1 MFKTVCFNIAMLTVL
16 GGLTMYG
23 TTAALS
29 QFLTNHI
36 LDTYAPTTGTAVGN
50 LPGIG
55 SGT

>member
-1 MFKTVCFNIAMLTVL
+1 MFTVIS
-16 GGLTMYG
+16 GITMYG

-29 QFLTNHI
+29 QFLTQYI
-36 LDTYAPTTGTAVGN
+36 LDTYSPGGVAVGT

>member
-1 MFKTVCFNIAMLTVL
+1 
-16 GGLTMYG
+16 LTMYG